1 MNNFS
6 LNKKQI
12 EEYQKNKDPYLF
24 IDFVDN
30 VIPGVSIEGYKDL
43 SVKEWF
49 FKVHWPGDPN
59 MPGMLQMEALTQMSA
74 LSILTLAGN
83 KGKIM
88 YLVSAEKLKFKKKI
102 LPGSRLYIRSKVN
115 KYVRGVANF
124 SAQGTVDNNL
134 VCSAEINL
142 ILPEE
147 INKYKKK

>member
-1 MNNFS
+1 MSGFS

-12 EEYQKNKDPYLF
+12 KEFQKNRHPYLF

-30 VIPGVSIEGYKDL
+30 VIPGVSIEGDKDL
-43 SVKEWF
+43 NLKEWF
-49 FKVHWPGDPN
+49 FKAHWPSDPN
-59 MPGMLQMEALTQMSA
+59 MPGMLQIEALTQMSA
-74 LSILTLAGN
+74 LSILTLPRN

-88 YLVSAEKLKFKKKI
+88 YLVAADKLRFKKKV

-115 KYVRGVANF
+115 KYVRGIANF
-124 SAQGTVDNNL
+124 SVQGTVDNNL
-134 VCSAEINL
+134 VCSAEISL

>member
-1 MNNFS
+1 MSGFS

-12 EEYQKNKDPYLF
+12 EEFQKNRDPYLF

-43 SVKEWF
+43 NLEEWF
-49 FKVHWPGDPN
+49 FKAHWPSDPN
-59 MPGMLQMEALTQMSA
+59 MPGMLQIEALTQMSA
-74 LSILTLAGN
+74 LSILTLPRN

-88 YLVSAEKLKFKKKI
+88 YLVAADKLRFKKKV

-115 KYVRGVANF
+115 KYVRGIANF
-124 SAQGTVDNNL
+124 SVQGTVDNNL
-134 VCSAEINL
+134 VCSAEISL

>member
-1 MNNFS
+1 MSGFS

-12 EEYQKNKDPYLF
+12 EEFQKNRDPYLF

-43 SVKEWF
+43 NLEEWF
-49 FKVHWPGDPN
+49 FKAHWPSDPN
-59 MPGMLQMEALTQMSA
+59 MPGMLQIEALTQMSA
-74 LSILTLAGN
+74 LSILTLPRN

-88 YLVSAEKLKFKKKI
+88 YLVAADKLRFKKKV

-115 KYVRGVANF
+115 KYVRGIANF
-124 SAQGTVDNNL
+124 SVQGTVDNNF
-134 VCSAEINL
+134 VCSAEISL

>member
-1 MNNFS
+1 MSGFS

-12 EEYQKNKDPYLF
+12 EEFQKNRDPYLF

-43 SVKEWF
+43 NLKEWF
-49 FKVHWPGDPN
+49 FKAHWPSDPN
-59 MPGMLQMEALTQMSA
+59 MPGTLQIEALTQMSA
-74 LSILTLAGN
+74 LSILTLPRN

-88 YLVSAEKLKFKKKI
+88 YLVAADKLRFKKKV

-115 KYVRGVANF
+115 KYVRGIANF
-124 SAQGTVDNNL
+124 SVQGTVDNNL
-134 VCSAEINL
+134 VCSAEISL